1 MSAENRRSNRVS
13 LRIRVD
19 CKPLSGSE
27 LRDILEGRGYSE
39 LAFSSLALSR
49 PRQGMLPARVK
60 NLSGGG
66 LCMEGPLALGLGEV
80 ATLDMHLPEE
90 RVALKALVEVVWS
103 KPAAGDDQPHACGM
117 RFAAMD
123 QESVKRLKHYLNHLA
138 AAEFE
143 VAVAGSRNA
152 RP

>member
-1 MSAENRRSNRVS
+1 MSAENRRSKRVTI
-13 LRIRVD
+13 RIRVD

-27 LRDILEGRGYSE
+27 VRDILEGRGYSE

-60 NLSGGG
+60 NLSAGGM
-66 LCMEGPLALGLGEV
+66 CMEGPLALGLGEV

-103 KPAAGDDQPHACGM
+103 KPAAGDDKPHACGV

-123 QESVKRLKHYLNHLA
+123 QESVRRLKLYLSNSA
-138 AAEFE
+138 ASVFE
-143 VAVAGSRNA
+143 ESAAVAHGA
-152 RP
+152 RS